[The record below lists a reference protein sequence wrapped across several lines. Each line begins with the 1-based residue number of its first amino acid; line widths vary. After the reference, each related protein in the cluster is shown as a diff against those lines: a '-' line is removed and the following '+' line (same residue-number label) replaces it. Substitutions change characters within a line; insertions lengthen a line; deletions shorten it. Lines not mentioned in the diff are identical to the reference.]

1 MEKFIV
7 LELTEEEFD
16 MVMKKREADAKQV
29 KLEGYVAEL
38 NDLIVRAS
46 ADGFVIATNGP
57 HRLLKA
63 EPWNNPTKDF
73 IRVCT
78 T

>member
-1 MEKFIV
+1 MEKLIV

-16 MVMKKREADAKQV
+16 MVMKKREADAKQA
-29 KLEGYVAEL
+29 KLKGYVAEL
-38 NDLIVRAS
+38 NDFIARAS

-63 EPWNNPTKDF
+63 EPWNNAAKDF
-73 IRVCT
+73 IRVLT